1 MMIAKTS
8 LVFQQIK
15 QDLLPFKF
23 RFATTW
29 RIALLCALMA
39 GIAMLYEIPE
49 SAISCYLII
58 YLVKADAVE
67 NILLCIGVMV
77 LCSIAVCVIFILFNL
92 TLQDVMLRFFFM
104 ALFSGLFMYLSSA
117 SSLGDIGNLIAL
129 VIAFLMTLIDDIP
142 FSDAATRGLLYA
154 LLMAVSPMLLV
165 IIFNYFFGIS
175 PRKLLINK
183 LSERFISAQQF
194 FLAREPSAIKVTQ
207 ALSTQAECKR
217 YLMLIKLFF
226 LKGKKDIQWL
236 DSMIDNSYEIL
247 IMSLSLPDN
256 TPTAIRVALSE
267 KCQFI
272 AQCLSENQCL
282 SEDQQNRLDVLK
294 NESIN
299 SPKYQSLLTDFHSI
313 LFKPKVISD
322 PKIKMPFFVED
333 AFTNPNH
340 KYFAIKTTCAALICY
355 VFYDYFA
362 WQGIHTAMITCYV
375 VALTSVGETVHKL
388 TLRIIGCLIG
398 AFIGIISLIYIIPHL
413 SDVFSLMVLIFFC
426 ILPAAWVAAGN
437 ERISYA
443 GVQVGLA
450 FLLTVLHGFKPS
462 FDLDVASD
470 RILGIL
476 LGNIVMYIMFTKV
489 WPVSIMTAV
498 NKQIKSILASYT
510 ALKLKSYDNNVQALS
525 LVAAINE
532 GIIKSKDDINLLIFE
547 TQFKD
552 KNGALIRFFKQLLD
566 QISVD
571 SYQNYSV
578 NFSSFN
584 HKDTLDINADS
595 ISISDFKRD
604 VLDSVP
610 TTLSAQEKEPV
621 IQELIS
627 EKS

>member
-498 NKQIKSILASYT
+498 NKQIKSLLASYT

>member
-1 MMIAKTS
+1 MMTAKTS

-15 QDLLPFKF
+15 QDLLPFEF
-23 RFATTW
+23 RFSTAW
-29 RIALLCALMA
+29 RISLLCALMA

-58 YLVKADAVE
+58 YLVKSDAVE
-67 NILLCIGVMV
+67 NILLCIGVIV

-92 TLQDVMLRFFFM
+92 TIQNVMLRFFFM

-142 FSDAATRGLLYA
+142 FGDAATRGLLYA

-175 PRKLLINK
+175 PRKLLLNK
-183 LSERFISAQQF
+183 LSERFLSAHQF
-194 FLAREPSAIKVTQ
+194 FLGDKLQPIKITEALATQ
-207 ALSTQAECKR
+207 SECKR
-217 YLMLIKLFF
+217 YLMFIKLFF
-226 LKGKKDIQWL
+226 LKGKKEIQWL

-247 IMSLSLPDN
+247 IMSLNLPDD
-256 TPTAIRVALSE
+256 TSSAVRIELSE

-272 AQCLSENQCL
+272 AQCLSTNQLEQLENL
-282 SEDQQNRLDVLK
+282 KDSKPTNKSNQQLLD
-294 NESIN
+294 
-299 SPKYQSLLTDFHSI
+299 DFLNI
-313 LFKPKVISD
+313 LFKNKTFSD
-322 PKIKMPFFVED
+322 PKTKMPFFVED

-355 VFYDYFA
+355 VLYDFFE

-388 TLRIIGCLIG
+388 TLRITGCLIG
-398 AFIGIISLIYIIPHL
+398 ALIGIISLLYIIPHL
-413 SDVFSLMVLIFFC
+413 SDIFSLMVLIFFC

-462 FDLDVASD
+462 FDMDVASD

-489 WPVSIMTAV
+489 WPVYIMTTI
-498 NKQIKSILASYT
+498 NKQIKNILDSYA
-510 ALKLKSYDNNVQALS
+510 ALKLGNYENNVQALS
-525 LVAAINE
+525 LVSTINE
-532 GIIKSKDDINLLIFE
+532 GVIKAKDDIDLLIFE
-547 TQFKD
+547 THSKD
-552 KNGALIRFFKQLLD
+552 KGDALTRFFKQLLAEA
-566 QISVD
+566 SVD
-571 SYQNYSV
+571 SYQNYASK
-578 NFSSFN
+578 FIYFN
-584 HKDTLDINADS
+584 HKDNLDPHACAK
-595 ISISDFKRD
+595 SISDFKRD
-604 VLDSVP
+604 VLNSLP
-610 TTLSAQEKEPV
+610 IILSAQEKEQV
-621 IQELIS
+621 MQELIS
-627 EKS
+627 EK

>member
-1 MMIAKTS
+1 MTAKAS
-8 LVFQQIK
+8 RVLQQIK

-23 RFATTW
+23 RFAATW

-58 YLVKADAVE
+58 YLVKVNAVE
-67 NILLCIGVMV
+67 NILLCIGVIV
-77 LCSIAVCVIFILFNL
+77 LCSIAVGVMFILFNF
-92 TLQDVMLRFFFM
+92 TIQNVMLRFFFM

-142 FSDAATRGLLYA
+142 FGDAATRGLLYA

-175 PRKLLINK
+175 PKKLLMNK
-183 LSERFISAQQF
+183 LSERFLAANHF
-194 FLAREPSAIKVTQ
+194 FLEKKPQPIKISD
-207 ALSTQAECKR
+207 ALSSQVECKR

-226 LKGKKDIQWL
+226 LKGKKEIQWL

-247 IMSLSLPDN
+247 IMSLTLPEDA
-256 TPTAIRVALSE
+256 PTAVRFTLAE

-272 AQCLSENQCL
+272 ATCLANNKINQLETLKIENNNHLENQQIL
-282 SEDQQNRLDVLK
+282 ADFQN
-294 NESIN
+294 
-299 SPKYQSLLTDFHSI
+299 I
-313 LFKPKVISD
+313 LFKNKVISD
-322 PKIKMPFFVED
+322 PKVKIPFFVKD
-333 AFTNPNH
+333 AFSNPNH

-355 VFYDYFA
+355 VIYDYFE

-388 TLRIIGCLIG
+388 TLRITGCLIG
-398 AFIGIISLIYIIPHL
+398 ALIGIISLLYIIPHL
-413 SDVFSLMVLIFFC
+413 SDIFSLMVLIFFC
-426 ILPAAWVAAGN
+426 ILPAAWVASGN

-462 FDLDVASD
+462 FDMDVVSD

-476 LGNIVMYIMFTKV
+476 LGNVVMYIMFTKV
-489 WPVSIMTAV
+489 WPVSIMKTINV
-498 NKQIKSILASYT
+498 QIKNILENYA

-525 LVAAINE
+525 LVASINE
-532 GIIKSKDDINLLIFE
+532 GVIKSKDDINLLMFE
-547 TQFKD
+547 THSKD
-552 KNGALIRFFKQLLD
+552 KGDAAARLFNQVLADVSI
-566 QISVD
+566 D
-571 SYQNYSV
+571 SYQNYASK
-578 NFSSFN
+578 FISSK
-584 HKDTLDINADS
+584 HSGKLDTNINWKS
-595 ISISDFKRD
+595 SSDLKRD
-604 VLDSVP
+604 VLNALP
-610 TTLSAQEKEPV
+610 TTLSVQEKEQV

-627 EKS
+627 DK

>member
-1 MMIAKTS
+1 MIAKTA

-23 RFATTW
+23 RFAATW

>member
-207 ALSTQAECKR
+207 ALSTQAEYKR

-413 SDVFSLMVLIFFC
+413 SDVFGLMVLIFFC

-566 QISVD
+566 QISID

>member
-1 MMIAKTS
+1 MMIAKTA

-23 RFATTW
+23 RFAATW

>member
-1 MMIAKTS
+1 
-8 LVFQQIK
+8 
-15 QDLLPFKF
+15 
-23 RFATTW
+23 
-29 RIALLCALMA
+29 
-39 GIAMLYEIPE
+39 MLYEIPE

-194 FLAREPSAIKVTQ
+194 LAREPSAIKVTQ

-217 YLMLIKLFF
+217 YLMLIKLFSQR
-226 LKGKKDIQWL
+226 KKDIQWL

-375 VALTSVGETVHKL
+375 VALTSVETVHKL

-498 NKQIKSILASYT
+498 NKQIKSLLASYT

>member
-1 MMIAKTS
+1 MTAKAL
-8 LVFQQIK
+8 LVVQQIK
-15 QDLLPFKF
+15 QDLLPSKF

-39 GIAMLYEIPE
+39 GVAMLYEIPE

-58 YLVKADAVE
+58 YLVKTNAIE
-67 NILLCIGVMV
+67 NILLCVGVMV

-92 TLQDVMLRFFFM
+92 TIQNVMLRFFFM

-117 SSLGDIGNLIAL
+117 STLGDIGNLIAL
-129 VIAFLMTLIDDIP
+129 VIAFLMTLIDDVP
-142 FSDAATRGLLYA
+142 FGDAATRGLLYA

-175 PRKLLINK
+175 PKKLLMNK
-183 LSERFISAQQF
+183 LAERFGDASRF
-194 FLAREPSAIKVTQ
+194 FLGKVPYSINITD
-207 ALSTQAECKR
+207 ALSTQSECKGD
-217 YLMLIKLFF
+217 LMLIKLFF
-226 LKGKKDIQWL
+226 LKGKEEIQWL
-236 DSMIDNSYEIL
+236 DSIIDNSYEIL
-247 IMSLSLPDN
+247 IMSLNLPDD
-256 TPTAIRVALSE
+256 TSAETRQLLAK

-272 AQCLSENQCL
+272 AQCLENNQIKQL
-282 SEDQQNRLDVLK
+282 ETLK
-294 NESIN
+294 NEKSSHLEN
-299 SPKYQSLLTDFHSI
+299 SQILADFQDI
-313 LFKPKVISD
+313 LFKNKVINDPKVKNS
-322 PKIKMPFFVED
+322 FFVKD

-355 VFYDYFA
+355 VFYDYFE

-398 AFIGIISLIYIIPHL
+398 ALIGIISLVYIIPHL
-413 SDVFSLMVLIFFC
+413 SDIFSLMVLIFFC

-462 FDLDVASD
+462 YDMDVASD

-476 LGNIVMYIMFTKV
+476 LGNVVMYIMFTKV

-498 NKQIKSILASYT
+498 NSQIRNILDNYV
-510 ALKLKSYDNNVQALS
+510 ALKLKSYNNNVEALS

-532 GIIKSKDDINLLIFE
+532 GIIKTKDDINLLMFE
-547 TQFKD
+547 THFKD
-552 KNGALIRFFKQLLD
+552 KGGALTHFFNQFLTD
-566 QISVD
+566 VSVE
-571 SYQNYSV
+571 SHHNYSSE
-578 NFSSFN
+578 FIAFN
-584 HKDTLDINADS
+584 HKGHFDSNTNLKSASDLKYAVLNAIPS
-595 ISISDFKRD
+595 N
-604 VLDSVP
+604 
-610 TTLSAQEKEPV
+610 LSAQEKEQV
-621 IQELIS
+621 IKELVS
-627 EKS
+627 EK

>member
-1 MMIAKTS
+1 M
-8 LVFQQIK
+8 
-15 QDLLPFKF
+15 
-23 RFATTW
+23 
-29 RIALLCALMA
+29 
-39 GIAMLYEIPE
+39 
-49 SAISCYLII
+49 
-58 YLVKADAVE
+58 
-67 NILLCIGVMV
+67 
-77 LCSIAVCVIFILFNL
+77 
-92 TLQDVMLRFFFM
+92 
-104 ALFSGLFMYLSSA
+104 
-117 SSLGDIGNLIAL
+117 
-129 VIAFLMTLIDDIP
+129 
-142 FSDAATRGLLYA
+142 
-154 LLMAVSPMLLV
+154 
-165 IIFNYFFGIS
+165 
-175 PRKLLINK
+175 
-183 LSERFISAQQF
+183 
-194 FLAREPSAIKVTQ
+194 
-207 ALSTQAECKR
+207 
-217 YLMLIKLFF
+217 
-226 LKGKKDIQWL
+226 
-236 DSMIDNSYEIL
+236 
-247 IMSLSLPDN
+247 
-256 TPTAIRVALSE
+256 ALSE

-498 NKQIKSILASYT
+498 NKQIKSLLASYT

>member
-194 FLAREPSAIKVTQ
+194 FLARESSAIKVTQ

-272 AQCLSENQCL
+272 AQCL